1 MPSNSV
7 AVAGLERGGL
17 SVYVW
22 NWIAAQRLRITAAL
36 FKTMPGQN
44 LVDAPTDK
52 ACIFDRQCACL
63 DDLSHPG
70 KCLPEMAAVRAR
82 LQQRRHRGIE
92 MIQMGAQRGS
102 IHPTQ
107 YRPRRLRA

>member
-1 MPSNSV
+1 MPSHRV

-36 FKTMPGQN
+36 FKPMPGQN
-44 LVDAPTDK
+44 LVDAPTHETR
-52 ACIFDRQCACL
+52 IFDRQRTCL

-70 KCLPEMAAVRAR
+70 KGLPEMAAVRAR

-92 MIQMGAQRGS
+92 MIQMCAQRGS
-102 IHPTQ
+102 IHPSQ
-107 YRPRRLRA
+107 HRPHRLTT

>member
-1 MPSNSV
+1 MPSNCV
-7 AVAGLERGGL
+7 AVAGLKRGDL
-17 SVYVW
+17 SGYVW
-22 NWIAAQRLRITAAL
+22 NWIAAQRLRITAEL
-36 FKTMPGQN
+36 FKTMPGKN

-63 DDLSHPG
+63 DDFSHPG
-70 KCLPEMAAVRAR
+70 KGLPEMAAVRAR
-82 LQQRRHRGIE
+82 LQQRRHRGVE

-107 YRPRRLRA
+107 YRPHRLTA

>member
-1 MPSNSV
+1 MPSKRV

-36 FKTMPGQN
+36 FKPMPGQN
-44 LVDAPTDK
+44 LVDAPTHE
-52 ACIFDRQCACL
+52 ARIFDRQRACL
-63 DDLSHPG
+63 DDLGHPG
-70 KCLPEMAAVRAR
+70 KGLPEMAAIRAR
-82 LQQRRHRGIE
+82 LQQRRHRGVE

-107 YRPRRLRA
+107 YRPHRLTT